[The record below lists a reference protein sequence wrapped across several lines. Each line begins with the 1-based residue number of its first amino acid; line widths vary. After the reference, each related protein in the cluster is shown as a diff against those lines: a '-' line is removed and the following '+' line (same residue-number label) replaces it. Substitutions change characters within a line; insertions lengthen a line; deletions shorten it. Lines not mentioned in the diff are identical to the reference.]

1 MFPGPLPVGKE
12 LHLVFGS
19 PLKDHALRSCRKRTF
34 QGLQWFKRNQCPTFA
49 IEGVEVRWVVV
60 IIEHGDHDPIE
71 LANSGHAVTP
81 ATN

>member
-12 LHLVFGS
+12 LHLVFVC
-19 PLKDHALRSCRKRTF
+19 PFKNHTQRSFWKRTF
-34 QGLQWFKRNQCPTFA
+34 QGPQWVKCNKGPPSA

-60 IIEHGDHDPIE
+60 IIEHDDDNPIE
-71 LANSGHAVTP
+71 LANPGHAVTP